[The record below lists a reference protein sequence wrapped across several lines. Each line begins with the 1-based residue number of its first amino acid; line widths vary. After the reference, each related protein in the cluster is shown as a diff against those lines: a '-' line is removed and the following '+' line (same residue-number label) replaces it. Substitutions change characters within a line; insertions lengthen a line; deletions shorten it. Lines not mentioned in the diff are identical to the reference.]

1 MNWFFSALAFFMA
14 IVIGIE
20 ANIKLKDEWYYL
32 HKLTTFW
39 IGIVLLILFGV
50 YTLVNYIK
58 KMLKETKKKFKS

>member
-1 MNWFFSALAFFMA
+1 MKWVFSAIASFMT

-39 IGIVLLILFGV
+39 IGIVLLIFYGS
-50 YTLVNYIK
+50 YALVNYIK
-58 KMLKETKKKFKS
+58 KEWKKTKKKCKG